1 MSDLYSEFTE
11 HLNTPPGWWVPGG
24 GLVEFERLTPKGE
37 DNINERR
44 VAKMA
49 YSKKAKTAEANA
61 EEKKDIITIDDIEVV
76 RAAEVKENRVL
87 FDIKVKGISISSMVL
102 QHYTNKEGVEGD
114 MISFPQYKGKNDK
127 YYTYAWFP
135 ISKEMKE
142 QIIEKVVALL

>member
-11 HLNTPPGWWVPGG
+11 HLTPLP
-24 GLVEFERLTPKGE
+24 GE

-49 YSKKAKTAEANA
+49 YSKKAKTADVNA
-61 EEKKDIITIDDIEVV
+61 EEKKDIITIEDIEVV

-127 YYTYAWFP
+127 YYTYTWFP

-142 QIIEKVVALL
+142 GIIEKVVSLL

>member
-1 MSDLYSEFTE
+1 
-11 HLNTPPGWWVPGG
+11 
-24 GLVEFERLTPKGE
+24 
-37 DNINERR
+37 
-44 VAKMA
+44 MA
-49 YSKKAKTAEANA
+49 YSKKAKTADANA
-61 EEKKDIITIDDIEVV
+61 EEKKDIITIEDIEVV

-142 QIIEKVVALL
+142 GIIEKVVSLL